1 MELDLQAGVKLQLYE
16 LLCNGE
22 GSEDLAHGFYK

>member
-16 LLCNGE
+16 LLSYGE
-22 GSEDLAHGFYK
+22 GREDLAHGFYK